1 MSNFYILAIRLKNE
15 YHKHISW
22 IKTFFKVW
30 TIWIVERDPS
40 WDLEIKE
47 DVVEEC
53 NKHGGVQHIYVDKA
67 SSQVCILI
75 QI

>member
-1 MSNFYILAIRLKNE
+1 MIDLLLNDRLAIEWYYYYLDN
-15 YHKHISW
+15 W
-22 IKTFFKVW
+22 F
-30 TIWIVERDPS
+30 IVERDPS

-67 SSQVCILI
+67 SSQVKIKSFEF
-75 QI
+75 